1 MRQVEEEPTDE
12 AIHQARIKGK
22 RARYAAELLED
33 ELGKPG
39 AKLLAAA
46 KEFQDAA
53 GEHHDAVVAEARIR
67 ALLRGSPGPANG
79 ARRGHPRQPAAGS
92 PRCGCG
98 GASEGVA
105 PLRGGG
111 REGVGLSRV
120 VRAAGGVV
128 WRRGPDGL
136 EVLLIHRPRY
146 GDWSFPKGKANG
158 DAESDEDTAVREV
171 EEEVGLRLALGP
183 ELESTGYR
191 DSKGRRKVVRYWA
204 MELPF
209 GEEPIAGDGVDEVL
223 WVALEDATARLT
235 WDRDLAVLD
244 SLPVEELV

>member
-1 MRQVEEEPTDE
+1 M
-12 AIHQARIKGK
+12 
-22 RARYAAELLED
+22 
-33 ELGKPG
+33 
-39 AKLLAAA
+39 
-46 KEFQDAA
+46 
-53 GEHHDAVVAEARIR
+53 
-67 ALLRGSPGPANG
+67 
-79 ARRGHPRQPAAGS
+79 
-92 PRCGCG
+92 
-98 GASEGVA
+98 
-105 PLRGGG
+105 
-111 REGVGLSRV
+111 GLSRV

-158 DAESDEDTAVREV
+158 DAERDEDTAVREV
-171 EEEVGLRLALGP
+171 EEEVGLRLTLGP

-209 GEEPIAGDGVDEVL
+209 GEEPIAGDGVDAVA